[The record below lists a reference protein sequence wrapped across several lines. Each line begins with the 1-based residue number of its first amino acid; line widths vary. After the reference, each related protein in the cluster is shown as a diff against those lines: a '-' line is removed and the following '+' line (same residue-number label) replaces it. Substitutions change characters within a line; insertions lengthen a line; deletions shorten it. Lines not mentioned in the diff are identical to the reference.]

1 MDFCCE
7 RLPYFA
13 VPRYVEITDDLPK
26 NAVGRVLKH
35 VLRERGVTNAAW
47 DREQAGYVVT
57 R

>member
-13 VPRYVEITDDLPK
+13 VPRYVEFIDELPK

-35 VLRERGVTNAAW
+35 VLRERGVTDAAW
-47 DREQAGYVVT
+47 DREQAGYVVS